1 MLSNIKPPTKL
12 ELIKN
17 LQSLKSPT
25 IEVLEIMGRGDKTK
39 LSTQFDR
46 MVTKGSFSIIF
57 VRE

>member
-17 LQSLKSPT
+17 LQSLKSPQ
-25 IEVLEIMGRGDKTK
+25 IEVLEVMGRSDKIK
-39 LSTQFDR
+39 LTTQFDK
-46 MVTKGSFSIIF
+46 MISKGNFSIIF

>member
-25 IEVLEIMGRGDKTK
+25 IEVLEISGRSDKSK
-39 LSTQFDR
+39 LTTQFDR
-46 MVTKGSFSIIF
+46 MVSKGSFSIIF

>member
-17 LQSLKSPT
+17 LQSLKSPQ
-25 IEVLEIMGRGDKTK
+25 IEVLEVMGRSDKNK
-39 LSTQFDR
+39 LTTQFDK
-46 MVTKGSFSIIF
+46 MISKGNFSIIF

>member
-17 LQSLKSPT
+17 LQSLKSPQ
-25 IEVLEIMGRGDKTK
+25 IEVLEVMSRSDKIK
-39 LSTQFDR
+39 LTTQFDK
-46 MVTKGSFSIIF
+46 MISKGNFSIIF

>member
-17 LQSLKSPT
+17 LQSLKSPQ
-25 IEVLEIMGRGDKTK
+25 IEVLEIMGRSDKIK
-39 LSTQFDR
+39 LTTQFDK
-46 MVTKGSFSIIF
+46 MISKGNFSIIF